1 MNNSLPAC
9 HHWFVTGVQDISK
22 TDFKKGSMKIFV
34 GKNTIKPPYTML
46 KIYVKL
52 ATFWSRNMEKWI
64 TLMALKHLE
73 RPRQL
78 SHGT

>member
-9 HHWFVTGVQDISK
+9 HGSK
-22 TDFKKGSMKIFV
+22 KYNQTALPYAKNVCKK
-34 GKNTIKPPYTML
+34 
-46 KIYVKL
+46 YVKL
-52 ATFWSRNMEKWI
+52 ATFWSRNIEKWI

-73 RPRQL
+73 RLRQL